1 MSADDEVA
9 KKRAEQDA
17 KDRITSAI
25 TAVPSVERLVR
36 LQIVPAA
43 NGHLVAAKVALPQG
57 LTLEEATQTLETI
70 HDQVHEAVE
79 NISAVYIEPDVYR
92 PANDP
97 APPTD
102 VFVLKSSD

>member
-9 KKRAEQDA
+9 GKRAEQDA
-17 KDRITSAI
+17 IDRITSAI
-25 TAVPSVERLVR
+25 TAVSSVERLVR
-36 LQIVPAA
+36 LQVVPLAT
-43 NGHLVAAKVALPQG
+43 GRLVAAKVALPQG
-57 LTLEEATQTLETI
+57 LTLEDAAQTLETVRERVY
-70 HDQVHEAVE
+70 DAVE
-79 NISAVYIEPDVYR
+79 NIGAVYLEPDVYR